1 MAKRH
6 RPENLCLYDVNLLI
20 KFLKYNSKNGG
31 EKMVTIE
38 KLAEEIL
45 NDLHNDLI
53 DESIGTAKMR
63 TCSKCHRQ
71 FDARL
76 EYGESYYEL
85 AEMAMEYGTWYHN
98 GCM

>member
-1 MAKRH
+1 
-6 RPENLCLYDVNLLI
+6 
-20 KFLKYNSKNGG
+20 
-31 EKMVTIE
+31 MVTIE

-53 DESIGTAKMR
+53 DESIGLTKMR

-98 GCM
+98 GCMWYCDIPTASIHLANRIADTAKKSSI